1 MECPWTEIFSN
12 LHNSGKEL
20 CLVQNKTY
28 PTCNTPLHHC
38 VMNTCY
44 GPILWQHC
52 LKKRRM
58 HFFNYMLLHH
68 VVIIFVAY
76 LFYSYSKSL
85 IGDFFLSDFYNNKN
99 MLRTAIVI
107 VNMVGNWII
116 DGIIFDWLG
125 SFLDIFKSVGNWRT
139 SDVHQIFKIIGKFH
153 LYDSLHPSL
162 PWTVSSFM
170 RAYTFTSVYSFS
182 AIDA

>member
-1 MECPWTEIFSN
+1 MLSSRTRIIQNRWRALGTVITRFYDIGLPDNNFHSTCKNNATYHCEETQQQKNQNKEQPCNLEMECPWTEIFSN

-28 PTCNTPLHHC
+28 HTCNTPLHHC

-52 LKKRRM
+52 LKKRQM

-85 IGDFFLSDFYNNKN
+85 IGDFFLSDFI
-99 MLRTAIVI
+99 T
-107 VNMVGNWII
+107 
-116 DGIIFDWLG
+116 
-125 SFLDIFKSVGNWRT
+125 T
-139 SDVHQIFKIIGKFH
+139 KIC
-153 LYDSLHPSL
+153 LERLSLL
-162 PWTVSSFM
+162 
-170 RAYTFTSVYSFS
+170 
-182 AIDA
+182 

>member
-1 MECPWTEIFSN
+1 
-12 LHNSGKEL
+12 
-20 CLVQNKTY
+20 
-28 PTCNTPLHHC
+28 
-38 VMNTCY
+38 
-44 GPILWQHC
+44 
-52 LKKRRM
+52 
-58 HFFNYMLLHH
+58 MLL
-68 VVIIFVAY
+68 IIFVDY

-139 SDVHQIFKIIGKFH
+139 SNFHQIFKIIGKFH

-162 PWTVSSFM
+162 P
-170 RAYTFTSVYSFS
+170 
-182 AIDA
+182 